1 VIKKIISEQF
11 LNLEQIAEE
20 NKDKFKNNLP
30 FSYISFEN
38 FFNLNVLESVLENFP
53 DLQKKR
59 QVSKF
64 ATDTDKNK
72 FATNIDFTYPE
83 IINNFLND
91 LNSYEFLSFL
101 QKLTGI
107 KEALIPDPYYFG
119 GGLHEIRKN
128 GFLKVHA
135 DFNYHP
141 KLKLD
146 RRINILIYLNKNW
159 KQEYGGDL
167 ELWDKKMTKCERKI
181 SPVFNKIVIFNTND
195 YTYHGHPE
203 ALNCPEN
210 VSRKSIALYYYSN
223 GRPEEEI
230 NKELRYHTTIYKNR
244 KNMNENIDERVPQFK
259 KIFGKIYIRKKI

>member
-1 VIKKIISEQF
+1 MIKKIISEKF
-11 LNLEQIAEE
+11 CNLDQIAEE

-38 FFNLNVLESVLENFP
+38 FFNLNYLESVLKNFP
-53 DLQKKR
+53 DLQKGE
-59 QVSKF
+59 QV
-64 ATDTDKNK
+64 DKLP
-72 FATNIDFTYPE
+72 A
-83 IINNFLND
+83 
-91 LNSYEFLSFL
+91 
-101 QKLTGI
+101 GI

-119 GGLHEIRKN
+119 GGLHEIKKN

-135 DFNYHP
+135 DFNFHP

-159 KQEYGGDL
+159 KQEYGGAL
-167 ELWDKKMTKCERKI
+167 ELWDKEMSKCQKKI
-181 SPVFNKIVIFNTND
+181 FPIFNKIVIFNTND

-203 ALNCPEN
+203 PLNCPED

-230 NKELRYHTTIYKNR
+230 NKNLRFHTTIYKNR
-244 KNMNENIDERVPQFK
+244 KNMNENINERVPQFK